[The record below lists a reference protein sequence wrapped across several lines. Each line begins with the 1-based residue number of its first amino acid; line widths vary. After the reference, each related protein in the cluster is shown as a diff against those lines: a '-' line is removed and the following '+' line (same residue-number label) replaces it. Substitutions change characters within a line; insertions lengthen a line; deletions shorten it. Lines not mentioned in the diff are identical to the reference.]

1 MAEGRVRPLSPHLQ
15 VYRPQ
20 LTSVLSILH
29 RATGFGLAVGT
40 LFLAWWLVAAAA
52 GPDQYALVEAFF
64 ASWVGYIVLV
74 GFSWALMYHLCNGI
88 RHLAWDA
95 GWGFDLPT
103 AYASGWAVVAGSFIL
118 TGLAWVVGCSV
129 AG

>member
-1 MAEGRVRPLSPHLQ
+1 MSPHLQ

-29 RATGFGLAVGT
+29 RATGFALAVGT
-40 LFLAWWLVAAAA
+40 LFLAWWLIAAAV
-52 GPDQYALVEAFF
+52 GPDAYALVEAFF
-64 ASWVGYIVLV
+64 GSWLGTIVLL
-74 GFSWALMYHLCNGI
+74 GFSFSLMYHLCNGI

-103 AYASGWAVVAGSFIL
+103 AYASGWAVVAGSLIL
-118 TGLAWVVGCSV
+118 TALAWGVGLSV